1 MLKHSLVNLDSGF
14 QITLHGW
21 GGGTKK
27 QGRVVKPVKKF

>member
-21 GGGTKK
+21 GGGK
-27 QGRVVKPVKKF
+27 GGGGD